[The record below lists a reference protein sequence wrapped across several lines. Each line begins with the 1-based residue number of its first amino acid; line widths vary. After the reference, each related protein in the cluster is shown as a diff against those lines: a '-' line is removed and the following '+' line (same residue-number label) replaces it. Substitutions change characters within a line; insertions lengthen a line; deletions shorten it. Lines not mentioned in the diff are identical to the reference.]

1 MINEETLKQP
11 MTKEISR
18 ELPDSLNGDLRSK
31 LMRWETLLMVF
42 VAIAFFT
49 NTQLSPYFLDPWSL
63 SDATFNF
70 TEKAIIA
77 LPMALLIIARD
88 IDLSVASTI
97 ALASVAMGFANSMGV
112 GPIQLAMIGMAVGA
126 VAGFVN
132 GWIITKFDIPA
143 IVVTIGTMSLYR
155 GIAYIVL
162 GDDVYRSYPSDFSF
176 FGQGYVWGVLS
187 FEFVLFLGL
196 AVMFGILLHKTTFG
210 RRVYAI
216 GNNPTAA
223 LFSGINVKRHR
234 LFLFTLVGLFAGV
247 AAVLLTSRIGSTRP
261 SIAMGWELEV
271 ITMVVLGGV
280 NIMGGAGSIVGVFIA
295 VFLMGLVTF
304 GMGLMN
310 VPGIVMSIFTG
321 LLLILVIGTPIIW
334 RRILS
339 ARKLRSQKQG

>member
-1 MINEETLKQP
+1 MMKQDVLKS
-11 MTKEISR
+11 TVSR
-18 ELPDSLNGDLRSK
+18 AIPDTNHGNLGHKIL
-31 LMRWETLLMVF
+31 RWETLLLVF
-42 VAIAFFT
+42 VAIAFVT
-49 NTQLSPYFLDPWSL
+49 NTQLSPYFLDPWNL

-97 ALASVAMGFANSMGV
+97 ALSSVAMGMANS
-112 GPIQLAMIGMAVGA
+112 VGA
-126 VAGFVN
+126 GPVELATIGILVGTCAGFLN
-132 GWIITKFDIPA
+132 GWIITRFEIPS

-155 GIAYIVL
+155 GIAYIIL
-162 GDDVYRSYPSDFSF
+162 GDGVYRNYPSGFSF
-176 FGQGYVWGVLS
+176 FGQGYAWGLIS
-187 FEFVLFLGL
+187 FEFALFLVLSAGF
-196 AVMFGILLHKTTFG
+196 AILLHKTVFG
-210 RRVYAI
+210 RRIFAI

-223 LFSGINVKRHR
+223 LFSGVNVNRHR
-234 LFLFTLVGLFAGV
+234 LILFTAVGFFAGL
-247 AAVLLTSRIGSTRP
+247 ASVLLTSRVGSTRP

-280 NIMGGAGSIVGVFIA
+280 NILGGAGSILGVFIA

-321 LLLILVIGTPIIW
+321 TLLILVIGTPIIW
-334 RRILS
+334 RRFVT
-339 ARKLRSQKQG
+339 ARKTAQKTARKN